1 VHTPDQKRLQ
11 ALLRRLRE
19 DAGFT
24 QRDLAKVLDVHQ
36 SRISDIER
44 GASLLDILVLR
55 QYLQVLGVSLADF
68 VQMLEAAISGP
79 ASDQSNYSNSAWS

>member
-1 VHTPDQKRLQ
+1 MHTPDQKRLQ

-24 QRDLAKVLDVHQ
+24 QRELAAVLEVHQ
-36 SRISDIER
+36 SRVSDIER

-55 QYLQVLGVSLADF
+55 QYLQVLGVSLTEF
-68 VQMLEAAISGP
+68 VQMLETAISES
-79 ASDQSNYSNSAWS
+79 ASDQNEYNRSVRG